1 MNSKKDKYLSFF
13 LIKREGNEIK
23 EYNPDGTKNPWVS
36 EEGSQAKWKKFNSS
50 DCDNRISSA
59 RGDLAKSNIVVV
71 FEYLLYFKS
80 HAKRWKV
87 YIFALL
93 FFDTWIR
100 KVARLCDVLQA
111 NWRVRIGL
119 HVFFS
124 QSENG
129 LFLELC
135 IKGNETGTLKRI
147 IYLRF
152 KPILP
157 QGTGFWTLLNSIWC
171 NIFSSLAH
179 ENRIL
184 C

>member
-129 LFLELC
+129 NFLELC

-157 QGTGFWTLLNSIWC
+157 QGTGFWTLLNSI
-171 NIFSSLAH
+171 
-179 ENRIL
+179 L

>member
-119 HVFFS
+119 HVFFFAKWKRKFS
-124 QSENG
+124 RTLHKRKWNWHIKTYY
-129 LFLELC
+129 LFTFQT
-135 IKGNETGTLKRI
+135 NFT
-147 IYLRF
+147 
-152 KPILP
+152 
-157 QGTGFWTLLNSIWC
+157 S
-171 NIFSSLAH
+171 
-179 ENRIL
+179 RIL
-184 C
+184 NIA